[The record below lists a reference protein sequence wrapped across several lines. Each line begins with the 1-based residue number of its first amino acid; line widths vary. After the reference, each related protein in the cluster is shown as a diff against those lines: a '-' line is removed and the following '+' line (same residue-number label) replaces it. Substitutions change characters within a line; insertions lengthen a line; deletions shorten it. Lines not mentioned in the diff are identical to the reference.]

1 MAKDV
6 IMPKFGFTQETAELL
21 RWLKQPG
28 DPVEQGDPIAEV
40 TTDKVDMEVEA
51 TASGV
56 LADLR
61 FKAGDVVPV
70 TAVIAVIRERGEEDR
85 EQKTEDR
92 EQKTADGGQRTQDGG
107 QRTEDGERRT
117 ADGGPRTED
126 REQRTEAKGRVT
138 PVAARLAQDHGVE
151 PSQLGGTGLGGR
163 ITRGDVQA
171 YLATKPPEGAAQAT
185 DAGSAP
191 DTVRA
196 VPAAR
201 KLAQSLGVDLAD
213 VPGSGPQGR
222 VQSGDVRATHA
233 ALTSSASLAEPPP
246 PNTDLPAGVTRVI
259 PLVGMRRTIAQRLQQ
274 SYQQAPHITFDVDA
288 DVTAAEALR
297 RHPHAGLVRGGDLPW
312 SSESGPRISLTA
324 VLVRAC
330 AWALRRHPLLNS
342 RLVGESIE
350 VLADVHI
357 GVAVALDDGLMVPVV
372 RDADRKGILQIASE
386 ISDLASRA
394 RSGSLRPDDVSGGT
408 FTISN
413 LGMFGVDRFTAIL
426 NPPQTGILAVG
437 QVRRQFVPDEQ
448 DRPVVRPL
456 MALRLSA
463 DHRVVDGAVA
473 ARFLSDLRAAVEQ
486 PGLMSL

>member
-28 DPVEQGDPIAEV
+28 DFVEQGDPIAEV

-51 TASGV
+51 PASGV

-85 EQKTEDR
+85 
-92 EQKTADGGQRTQDGG
+92 GQRTGDGE
-107 QRTEDGERRT
+107 QRTEDGGR
-117 ADGGPRTED
+117 RTED
-126 REQRTEAKGRVT
+126 RAQTEDRGRVT

-151 PSQLGGTGLGGR
+151 TSALGGTGLGGR
-163 ITRGDVQA
+163 VTRRDVEA
-171 YLATKPPEGAAQAT
+171 FLATRPLQETTGAAGA
-185 DAGSAP
+185 AP
-191 DTVRA
+191 TPDKVRA

-201 KLAQSLGVDLAD
+201 KLALELGVDLAN
-213 VPGSGPQGR
+213 VAGSGPRGR
-222 VQSGDVRATHA
+222 IQSSDVLATHA
-233 ALTSSASLAEPPP
+233 ERAAQAEPAAPAEVTSLAP
-246 PNTDLPAGVTRVI
+246 PAGLPTSTPALPPGVMRVI

-274 SYQQAPHITFDVDA
+274 SYQQAPHITFDVDV

-297 RHPHAGLVRGGDLPW
+297 RHTNTGLARRGAPPWSPTQPSPTQPSPESSPHA
-312 SSESGPRISLTA
+312 SLTA

-330 AWALRRHPLLNS
+330 AWALHRHPLLNS

-350 VLADVHI
+350 VLADIHI
-357 GVAVALDDGLMVPVV
+357 GVAVALEDGLIVPVV
-372 RDADRKGILQIASE
+372 RDAGRKGILQIASE
-386 ISDLASRA
+386 LSDLAARA

-426 NPPQTGILAVG
+426 NPPQSGILAVG
-437 QVRRQFVPDEQ
+437 QVRRKFVPDEQ

-473 ARFLSDLRAAVEQ
+473 ARFLSDLRAAMEQ

>member
-28 DPVEQGDPIAEV
+28 EAVEQGDPIAEV

-51 TASGV
+51 PASGV

-61 FKAGDVVPV
+61 FKAGDIVPV
-70 TAVIAVIRERGEEDR
+70 TAVIAVIREQGEESDS
-85 EQKTEDR
+85 
-92 EQKTADGGQRTQDGG
+92 
-107 QRTEDGERRT
+107 QRTEDEEES
-117 ADGGPRTED
+117 TED

-151 PSQLGGTGLGGR
+151 PSELGGTGLGGR
-163 ITRGDVQA
+163 VTRRDVQA
-171 YLATKPPEGAAQAT
+171 YLATRPPEGAAQAT
-185 DAGSAP
+185 DAGSAS
-191 DTVRA
+191 DKVRA

-201 KLAQSLGVDLAD
+201 KLAQTLGVDLAG
-213 VPGSGPQGR
+213 VAGSGPKGR
-222 VQSGDVRATHA
+222 IQSSDVRATPAPQAAPA
-233 ALTSSASLAEPPP
+233 ALMSSASPVEPPT
-246 PNTDLPAGVTRVI
+246 PNTVLPAGVTQII

-274 SYQQAPHITFDVDA
+274 SYQQAPHITFDVDV

-297 RHPHAGLVRGGDLPW
+297 RHTGRGEDQ
-312 SSESGPRISLTA
+312 PRASLTA

-350 VLADVHI
+350 VLADIHI
-357 GVAVALDDGLMVPVV
+357 GVAVALDVGLIVPVV

-386 ISDLASRA
+386 IADLAARA
-394 RSGSLRPDDVSGGT
+394 RSSSLRPDDVSGGT